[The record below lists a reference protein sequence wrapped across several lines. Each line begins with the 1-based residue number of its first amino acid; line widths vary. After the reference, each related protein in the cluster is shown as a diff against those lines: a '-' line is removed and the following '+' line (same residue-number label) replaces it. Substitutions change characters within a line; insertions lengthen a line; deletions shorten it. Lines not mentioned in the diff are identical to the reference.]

1 MRRRIALVAALA
13 PAVPGLPGHVF
24 AQAGKSDK
32 QRRIALVPDLGD
44 PVALKALV
52 DTLREVG
59 RNEGKDFVLLRAGF
73 QYGQDWEV
81 MVNRAVTEA
90 PDLIVAGNT
99 GVARAIQKLLPNTP
113 VVLNGGGLPVE
124 AGIVDSLARPGRN
137 VTGVT
142 AYADNAVFG
151 KYLQLL
157 REAKPSIKRVG
168 VIWSQ
173 VPPVFLRE
181 ELEGAFRKFR
191 DAARQLKLEV
201 RIFEVATP
209 EDVDA
214 VMARAT
220 GDGIDALVLT
230 VGRSALIRSRQ
241 LTEFAVQKRLPMLT
255 DIQWTW
261 IESPPLLSYGTTL
274 PAMART
280 AAGYVD
286 RILWGGA
293 KPGDLPMQQP
303 TKFELVVNLKAAK
316 VLGITLPQSLL
327 LRADRVIE

>member
-1 MRRRIALVAALA
+1 MKRRVALAAALA
-13 PAVPGLPGHVF
+13 PTVPGIPRRAF
-24 AQAGKSDK
+24 AQVGKTDK
-32 QRRIALVPDLGD
+32 QRRIALVPDIGD

-52 DTLREVG
+52 DTLREAG
-59 RNEGKDFVLLRAGF
+59 KNEGKDFVLLRAGF

-124 AGIVDSLARPGRN
+124 AGIVDSMARPGRN
-137 VTGVT
+137 VTGMSM
-142 AYADNAVFG
+142 YADNAVFG

-181 ELEGAFRKFR
+181 ELEGAFRQFR
-191 DAARQLKLEV
+191 DAARRLKVEV
-201 RIFEVATP
+201 RITEVSTP

-214 VMARAT
+214 AMARVV
-220 GDGIDALVLT
+220 GDGIDALVLN
-230 VGRSALIRSRQ
+230 VGRSVGIRSRD
-241 LTEFAVQKRLPMLT
+241 LTEFAVQKRLPALT
-255 DIQWTW
+255 DIPWTW
-261 IESPPLLSYGTTL
+261 LESPPLLSYGTTL
-274 PAMART
+274 PAVARV

-303 TKFELVVNLKAAK
+303 TKFELVINLRAAK
-316 VLGITLPQSLL
+316 AIGITVPQSLL
-327 LRADRVIE
+327 VQADRVIE